1 MGRGMG
7 MEVVTDFPR
16 WWRPVQLL
24 LWVIVLAA
32 VVTTVVR
39 FATGIA
45 TIANVNQAY
54 PWGWWVGFDMLTR
67 IALGGVGFTMAAA
80 GEIFDFRGLRHLVR
94 AALLLGLLW
103 YLTYAA
109 VLVVELGRPWMI
121 WWVFLS
127 WAPTSAMYEVALCA
141 VAYTT
146 VLVLEF
152 SPLVLTKLG
161 YTRPVRRINAVY
173 LLIVITGVS
182 LSSLHQSSLGTLLL
196 LLPTKVHPLWHSDLL
211 PVFFLLSAIMA
222 GPALMLVEH
231 PLATHFL
238 RRQPRMDALRGLG
251 RGLTVIVLG
260 YLLLR
265 LGDVLYRGQAE
276 AALSWGFESRWFWLE
291 IVVGL
296 VIPLALLLAPG
307 TDQNKWAL
315 CAAGAFVVA
324 GVALNRLNAA
334 VITMKVHSWEWY
346 QPATTEVLIS
356 VGALAAMVLAYV
368 YLVRWLPIHEE
379 PPLPGESAARP
390 EPAAAR
396 PVRVAP

>member
-1 MGRGMG
+1 MRSGDAPG
-7 MEVVTDFPR
+7 
-16 WWRPVQLL
+16 WWWPVPLV
-24 LWVIVLAA
+24 LWTVVLAA
-32 VVTTVVR
+32 VVTTIVR

-80 GEIFDFRGLRHLVR
+80 AEIFEIKPLRHVVR
-94 AALLLGLLW
+94 AALLVGLLW

-109 VLVVELGRPWMI
+109 VLMVELGRPWMI

-152 SPLVLTKLG
+152 APLVLAKLG
-161 YTRPVRRINAVY
+161 WTTPVRRINAVY
-173 LLIVITGVS
+173 LLIVVTGVS

-196 LLPTKVHPLWHSDLL
+196 LLPTKVHPLWHSELL

-222 GPALMLVEH
+222 GPAVMLVEH
-231 PLATHFL
+231 TLATHFL
-238 RRQPRMDALRGLG
+238 RLQPRMDALRSLG
-251 RGLTVIVLG
+251 RGLTVLVAA
-260 YLLLR
+260 YLALR
-265 LGDVLYRGQAE
+265 LGDVLYRGQAG
-276 AALSWGFESRWFWLE
+276 AALSFGFEARWFWLE

-296 VIPLALLLAPG
+296 VTPLALLLIP
-307 TDQNKWAL
+307 DMDRRKWGL

-324 GVALNRLNAA
+324 GVVLNRLNAA
-334 VITMKVHSWEWY
+334 VITMKVHSWETYW
-346 QPATTEVLIS
+346 PATTEVLVS
-356 VGALAAMVLAYV
+356 VGALAGMVLAYV
-368 YLVRWLPIHEE
+368 YLVRWLPIHTE
-379 PPLPGESAARP
+379 PPLTA
-390 EPAAAR
+390 EPATAPPGALARAAS
-396 PVRVAP
+396 